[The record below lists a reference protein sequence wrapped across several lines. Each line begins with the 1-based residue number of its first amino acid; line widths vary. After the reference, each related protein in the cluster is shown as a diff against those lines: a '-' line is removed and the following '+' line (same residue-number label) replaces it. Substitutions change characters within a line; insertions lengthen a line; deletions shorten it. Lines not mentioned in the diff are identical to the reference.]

1 MFAQGYL
8 LKSDDQERLDPQC
21 QECHIA
27 PVDSRPFIWDFVP
40 PSLESY
46 GRAGNQCASCHDG
59 VSMVDRNVDAGN
71 TVFNPKSHGFDP
83 DEMPGGQKLDATGL
97 PFTPGSML
105 TCLTCHS

>member
-1 MFAQGYL
+1 MRIRSSFTVPGLLILFLQITALTPPVHAITSGNPHDMFAQGYL

-71 TVFNPKSHGFDP
+71 TV
-83 DEMPGGQKLDATGL
+83 
-97 PFTPGSML
+97 
-105 TCLTCHS
+105 